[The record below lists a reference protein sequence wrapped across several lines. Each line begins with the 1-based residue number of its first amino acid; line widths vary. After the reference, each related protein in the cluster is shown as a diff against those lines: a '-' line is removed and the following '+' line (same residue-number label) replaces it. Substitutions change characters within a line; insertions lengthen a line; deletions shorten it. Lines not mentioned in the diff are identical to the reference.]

1 MSEDNKDSTP
11 TNIPSFELPK
21 AAVPTVRF
29 GEKEE
34 EKAIPSFTSSR
45 PADFGASTIQ
55 KSSGESSLMVAL
67 DAICA
72 VVAVAFAVL
81 TFLEMKF

>member
-21 AAVPTVRF
+21 AAAPTVRF
-29 GEKEE
+29 GEQEAPKTV
-34 EKAIPSFTSSR
+34 PSFASSR
-45 PADFGASTIQ
+45 PADFGTMQSASHE
-55 KSSGESSLMVAL
+55 ESAAMVAV
-67 DAICA
+67 DALCA

-81 TFLEMKF
+81 TFLEM